1 MVALANVLESLLCA
15 IQASRASTAAN
26 ATGPRALH
34 DGRQHLWQPASDRP
48 SGEEP
53 DRRARSCSG
62 RFLAAAVE
70 TVSAMEIVLGGGV
83 IDRRLTDA
91 VALLRAYR
99 EDEGTRYLNQV
110 PITPPDRL
118 VPEDLAVRM
127 LINSRVGL
135 RAYKSVQ
142 DLGSTLDLSV
152 LPTTP
157 LEQTNAEQRGA
168 VADLVAQV
176 AHWPGF
182 AASVASKVLH
192 KKRAALV
199 PLLDN
204 SAIFGAY
211 MNRPGLQFTRRQ
223 TA

>member
-1 MVALANVLESLLCA
+1 V
-15 IQASRASTAAN
+15 
-26 ATGPRALH
+26 
-34 DGRQHLWQPASDRP
+34 
-48 SGEEP
+48 
-53 DRRARSCSG
+53 
-62 RFLAAAVE
+62 
-70 TVSAMEIVLGGGV
+70 EIVLGGGV
-83 IDRRLTDA
+83 IDRHLEGA

-118 VPEDLAVRM
+118 VPEDLAVTI
-127 LINSRVGL
+127 LINSRVTW

-142 DLGSTLDLSV
+142 DLAPALDLGV
-152 LPTTP
+152 LPATP
-157 LEQTNAEQRGA
+157 LEGTSAAQRA
-168 VADLVAQV
+168 LVADVVAQV

-211 MNRPGLQFTRRQ
+211 MNPVWPAVHSSADSVKDIGRIREALDSIWFDLTRPENTQVWSALSAQEPTRTRIELFDMVWWSHFRGVEPR
-223 TA
+223 